1 MVGLTLV
8 LTGRCHPDQK
18 FPAAVEYRSHD
29 ARPANGLTRTF
40 VSDQGL
46 VSLSAAVNC
55 VGTTCEEPMT
65 EREVVLGL
73 AAEIISAHVSNNAVQ
88 TDQLPKLIQQV
99 FNSLSAIELKS
110 VATSR
115 PEPAV
120 PIKKSVQPD
129 RIICLDCG
137 KQFSTLKRHLRTDHQ
152 LTPQEYRQRWD
163 LQPAYPM
170 VASAYAKT
178 RSTLAKKFGLGR
190 KGSATIKGAAA
201 AAAAAG

>member
-55 VGTTCEEPMT
+55 VG
-65 EREVVLGL
+65 EVVLGL

-190 KGSATIKGAAA
+190 KGSATIKAAA